1 MRRRM
6 VSEDR
11 RSREKRTSP
20 RLNEEVTMIL
30 YDAYGREVDTGMLS
44 GEQAAPTIAG
54 IRNIYSVLHPSVG
67 LTPHRLSHILQSA
80 EIGDPYLYLELA
92 EEMEEK
98 DLHYLSVLGTRK
110 NAVAQLDVIVRA
122 ESSSAEDQ
130 RAAAMVREMICDGP
144 IQLDSVL
151 FDVLDAVG
159 KGFSA
164 TEIMWDTSGR
174 EWFPAQLKW
183 RDPRWFAFDWISGE
197 EILVRTLKGEI
208 IPVESDAQTRLPTHF
223 GGSGMF
229 STMNPGIGIQPMT
242 APLAPY
248 KFVTHFAKA
257 KAGLPIRGG
266 LARAAGWAYLFKNYI
281 LKDWVTFA
289 EVFGQPLR
297 VGKYHPG
304 ASEQDKQALLS
315 AVSRIGSDAAAIIPE
330 SMVIEFTEAH
340 QNGSSELYQ
349 SFCEYLDAQV
359 SKAVLGQTLT
369 TDMPRAGGGSRAAA
383 QVHEGVRRD
392 ILNADARRLA
402 ATLARD
408 LVRPIVELNMGPQKQ
423 YPRIELGLPDGS
435 DVKVF
440 AEIVSML
447 ADRGLRVGQ
456 KTILD
461 KLGIA
466 QAAEG
471 EAVLGALREGGDG
484 DEVT

>member
-1 MRRRM
+1 M
-6 VSEDR
+6 
-11 RSREKRTSP
+11 T
-20 RLNEEVTMIL
+20 L
-30 YDAYGREVDTGMLS
+30 YDAYGREVDTGMLRE
-44 GEQAAPTIAG
+44 EQAAPTMAG
-54 IRNIYSVLHPSVG
+54 VRNIYSTMHPSIG
-67 LTPHRLSHILQSA
+67 LTPERLTGILQQS
-80 EIGDPYLYLELA
+80 EMGDPYLYLELA
-92 EEMEEK
+92 EDMEEK
-98 DLHYLSVLGTRK
+98 DLHYLAVLGTRK
-110 NAVAQLDVIVRA
+110 NAVAQLDLIVRA
-122 ESSSAEDQ
+122 ASNSAEDQ
-130 RAAAMVREMICDGP
+130 RAADMVREMICDGP

-164 TEIMWDTSGR
+164 TEIIWNTSGR

-197 EILVRTLKGEI
+197 ELLVRTLKGEMV
-208 IPVESDAQTRLPTHF
+208 PAGNDAQRRLPSHF
-223 GGSGMF
+223 GGGGMYAAM
-229 STMNPGIGIQPMT
+229 SPGIGIQPMT
-242 APLAPY
+242 APLAPF

-266 LARAAGWAYLFKNYI
+266 LARAAGWAYLFKNYV
-281 LKDWVTFA
+281 LKDWVTFT

-304 ASEQDKQALLS
+304 ASEQDKLALLN
-315 AVSRIGSDAAAIIPE
+315 AVSRIGTDAAAIMPE

-349 SFCEYLDAQV
+349 SFCQYLDSQV

-369 TDMPRAGGGSRAAA
+369 TEMPSGGGSRAAA
-383 QVHEGVRRD
+383 EVHEGVRRD

-408 LVRPIVELNMGPQKQ
+408 LVRPIVELNMGAQTR
-423 YPRIELGLPDGS
+423 YPKIELALPDDG

-440 AEIVSML
+440 AEVVAML

-466 QAAEG
+466 AAGEG
-471 EAVLGALREGGDG
+471 EAVLGAIKESGQGQI
-484 DEVT
+484 T

>member
-1 MRRRM
+1 M
-6 VSEDR
+6 
-11 RSREKRTSP
+11 T
-20 RLNEEVTMIL
+20 L
-30 YDAYGREVDTGMLS
+30 YDGYGREVDTGLLR
-44 GEQAAPTIAG
+44 GEQAAPSMAG
-54 IRNIYSVLHPSVG
+54 VRNIYSVMHPSIG
-67 LTPHRLSHILQSA
+67 LTPERLSGILRQA
-80 EIGDPYLYLELA
+80 EVGDPYLYLELA
-92 EEMEEK
+92 EEIEEK
-98 DLHYLSVLGTRK
+98 DLHYLAVLGTRK
-110 NAVAQLDVIVRA
+110 NAAAQLDLLVRA
-122 ESSSAEDQ
+122 ASTGAEDQ
-130 RAAAMVREMICDGP
+130 RAAAMVRETLLDGP
-144 IQLDSVL
+144 LQLDSVL

-164 TEIMWDTSGR
+164 TEIIWNTSGR

-197 EILVRTLKGEI
+197 EMLVRTLKGEI
-208 IPVESDAQTRLPTHF
+208 IPVESDAAAARPTHF
-223 GGSGMF
+223 GGSGVYSSMGA
-229 STMNPGIGIQPMT
+229 GIGIQPMT

-248 KFVTHFAKA
+248 KFITHIAKA

-349 SFCEYLDAQV
+349 TFCQYLDAQV

-369 TDMPRAGGGSRAAA
+369 TEMPRSGGSRAAA

-408 LVRPIVELNMGPQKQ
+408 LVRPIVELNMGPQAH
-423 YPRIELGLPDGS
+423 YPKIQLGLPDDS

-440 AEIVSML
+440 AEIVAML

-466 QAAEG
+466 EAGEG
-471 EAVLGALREGGDG
+471 EAVLGARRAGGGDG
-484 DEVT
+484 GTQS